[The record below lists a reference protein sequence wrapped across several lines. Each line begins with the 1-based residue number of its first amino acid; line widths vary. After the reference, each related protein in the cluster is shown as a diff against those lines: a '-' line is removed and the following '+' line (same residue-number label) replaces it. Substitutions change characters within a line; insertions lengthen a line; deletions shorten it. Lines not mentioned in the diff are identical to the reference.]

1 VLSAT
6 SSLDCIWIM
15 SFHQLEPRCPAGFEK
30 PAKQTAVSLGPEVWD
45 LKQFHFNHAQILL

>member
-1 VLSAT
+1 
-6 SSLDCIWIM
+6 M

-45 LKQFHFNHAQILL
+45 LKQFQFNHAQILL